1 MNTVLWIIK
10 GILASTFI
18 MTRTMK
24 LIRKKADIEPMMGFV
39 EDFSQ
44 AQIRGIGLIETIGA
58 TGLILP
64 R

>member
-1 MNTVLWIIK
+1 MNTALWILQ

-18 MTRTMK
+18 MTGTLK
-24 LIRKKADIEPMMGFV
+24 LIRRKADIEPMTGFV
-39 EDFSQ
+39 EDFTK
-44 AQIRGIGLIETIGA
+44 AQTRGIGLIETIGA